1 MLPGQELALRNNC
14 PLLPQPLS
22 QICPQVALAAQTGD
36 LPPPS
41 RTVTPATV
49 SPGPMTVAA
58 KHPLAG
64 RWGAGGRLVGAHGLF
79 ILSGISI
86 LNSSL
91 FQESQGFGA
100 SKHPGPIRRPQPV
113 PTSCVSVTAKNTAH
127 QLPEPCS
134 PGEFLPDQEMPD
146 RGDRVGAAPWPW
158 AQLGA
163 SPWSEREGHPGAG
176 RSLGGRR
183 LGRCVCCCS

>member
-1 MLPGQELALRNNC
+1 MPPPASASLPN
-14 PLLPQPLS
+14 
-22 QICPQVALAAQTGD
+22 
-36 LPPPS
+36 LPPGSTGCTGWSSAPTIPHPVPS
-41 RTVTPATV
+41 HCVSRSEDSFSQTPL
-49 SPGPMTVAA
+49 G
-58 KHPLAG
+58 
-64 RWGAGGRLVGAHGLF
+64 GAVGGCGEACLGGCGLF

-91 FQESQGFGA
+91 FEESQGFGA

-113 PTSCVSVTAKNTAH
+113 PTSCISVTAKKTAH

-158 AQLGA
+158 AQLGV

-176 RSLGGRR
+176 RSLGGWETGEMCLLLQLTRD
-183 LGRCVCCCS
+183 